1 MPAPPAV
8 YMEHSPPEGHMEE
21 LDMPLTRRQIDQFN
35 KQGFLPYPELLT
47 PLEVASLQQRLE
59 DIGNRVVAFP
69 EQYVQIEPRVD
80 DGELKADPV
89 RFNNVR
95 KIWNLT
101 KYDRL
106 FQVLA
111 RHPRILDVVH
121 SLIGPDLKIFVDQ
134 TLCKPPRVGSAKP
147 PHQDSAYWTSIDP
160 PNLVICW
167 IALDDATENNGCMR
181 FIPGSHTRG
190 VIEHRHLED
199 FRVEDEKV
207 AYDEEVSVPLKA
219 GGCSFHHSLSLHR
232 TDANTSDNRRIGLTV
247 AYMEAHSKYVGKA
260 PQPEYDLVAGQAYE
274 GCV

>member
-1 MPAPPAV
+1 
-8 YMEHSPPEGHMEE
+8 
-21 LDMPLTRRQIDQFN
+21 MPLSQRQIDQFN
-35 KQGFLPYPELLT
+35 EQGFLPYPELLT

-59 DIGNRVVAFP
+59 DIGNQVVAFP
-69 EQYVQIEPRVD
+69 EQYVQIEPRVNN
-80 DGELKADPV
+80 GGLKADPV
-89 RFNNVR
+89 RFNNIR

-101 KYDRL
+101 KHDRV

-134 TLCKPPRVGSAKP
+134 TLCKPPRGGSAKP

-181 FIPGSHTRG
+181 FIPGSHTLG
-190 VIEHRHLED
+190 VIEHKHLED
-199 FRVEDEKV
+199 FRVEDEKIP
-207 AYDEEVSVPLKA
+207 YGREVSVPLKA
-219 GGCSFHHSLSLHR
+219 GGCSFHHSLALHR
-232 TDANTSDNRRIGLTV
+232 TDSNTSDNRRIGLTV
-247 AYMEAHSKYVGKA
+247 AYMDSHSKYVGKP
-260 PQPEYDLVAGQAYE
+260 PQPEYALVAGEAHK